1 MVGKKG
7 VFELD
12 FTGFYSKKSYKLYML
27 VPALLFIAFL
37 FLITIWPGIPR
48 GIDLQGGTLL
58 VARSEKPI
66 DALELK
72 KLLNQNFD
80 LLDLK
85 VNSISGPAGN
95 GVNIQFAGNNTLLA
109 AEAQLALAKQA
120 LETNPQAARQ
130 NIEEAVSILE
140 PFLESTALSP
150 DTEAALNQAEQHFIE
165 ANQAINQEMQSLITK
180 EFSLGENVAFQK
192 KEVSP
197 TLGRS
202 FWQTAFNVAIMAG
215 ILIIAVIFLFFRK
228 IIPSLAV
235 IAAAVFDVSGAL
247 ALMTV
252 FGIPLSLSSIPAL
265 LMLVGYS
272 VDTDIML
279 TTRILHRKEKTPASR
294 AADAM
299 ATGLTMTG
307 TTIAALLSMLVIAY
321 LTQIFV
327 IFEIAA
333 VILFGLLAD
342 IVSTWLMNAEILLWY
357 AQRKEQKGVL

>member
-1 MVGKKG
+1 
-7 VFELD
+7 LD
-12 FTGFYSKKSYKLYML
+12 FTGFYSKKNYRLYML
-27 VPALLFIAFL
+27 VPALLFIAFF
-37 FLITIWPGIPR
+37 FLILVWPGIPR

-58 VARSEKPI
+58 VVRSEKPI
-66 DALELK
+66 PAIELK
-72 KLLNQNFD
+72 DLLSENFD
-80 LLDLK
+80 LTDLK
-85 VNSISGPAGN
+85 VNSISGPGGN
-95 GVNIQFAGNNTLLA
+95 GVNIQFAGNNTLAA
-109 AEAQLALAKQA
+109 AESRLDL
-120 LETNPQAARQ
+120 ARQ
-130 NIEEAVSILE
+130 GLESNPDASRQAIEEAVALLQ
-140 PFLESTALSP
+140 PYLESTSLPPETQAALS
-150 DTEAALNQAEQHFIE
+150 QAEQYLIE
-165 ANQAINQEMQSLITK
+165 ANQKINQEMQRLIVEK
-180 EFSLGENVAFQK
+180 FGLGENVAFQK

-202 FWQTAFNVAIMAG
+202 FWQTAFNVAIAAG
-215 ILIIAVIFLFFRK
+215 ILIVAVIFLFFRK

-235 IAAAVFDVSGAL
+235 IAAAIFDVSGAL

-279 TTRILHRKEKTPASR
+279 TTRVLQRKEKTPAAR

-299 ATGLTMTG
+299 STGLTMTG

-321 LTQIFV
+321 LNQISV